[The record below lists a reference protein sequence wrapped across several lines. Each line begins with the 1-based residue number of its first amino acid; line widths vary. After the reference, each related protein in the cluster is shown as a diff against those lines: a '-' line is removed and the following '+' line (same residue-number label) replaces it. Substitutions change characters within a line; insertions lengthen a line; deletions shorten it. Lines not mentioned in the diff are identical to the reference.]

1 MAIPFDNTYAQLPGR
16 FYAVQMPTPVRAPS
30 LIRVNHALARQLG
43 IDPHWL
49 ESPEGIGVL
58 AGNVVPE
65 AAAPIAQAYAG
76 HQFGN
81 FVPKLGDG
89 RAVLL
94 GEVVATDGKR
104 LDVQLKGSGHTP
116 WSRRG
121 DGRSALGPVLRE
133 YLVSEAMHALGA
145 PTTRALAA
153 VASGEDVFRGE
164 MQAGGI
170 FTRVAASHLRVGTF
184 QYFATRQDH
193 EGLRMLADFAIQRH
207 YPQIEGSTSPY
218 TGLLEEVIAAQANLI
233 CQWMGL
239 GFIHGVMNTDNCA
252 ISGETIDFG
261 PCAFMEQFHPD
272 CVYSSIDRYGRYS
285 WGNQAQIILWNLR
298 RFAETLLPLIDDNMD
313 RAVDRA
319 ERSLESFA
327 PLFHRDFVDIFSR
340 KLGLACD
347 RRKADLF
354 IQTTLEKLSNHEL
367 DFTLFFRHLTRV
379 AAGADPADFVAL
391 WKKASDVQQWMQ
403 EWRTVAQ
410 PEVNLTSM
418 RKSNPVLIPRNHQV
432 ERAIQAGYEGDFSVF
447 NRLVDALAQPY
458 VDQSDFADLEA
469 PARPEERVM
478 ETFCG
483 T

>member
-1 MAIPFDNTYAQLPGR
+1 
-16 FYAVQMPTPVRAPS
+16 
-30 LIRVNHALARQLG
+30 
-43 IDPHWL
+43 
-49 ESPEGIGVL
+49 
-58 AGNVVPE
+58 
-65 AAAPIAQAYAG
+65 
-76 HQFGN
+76 
-81 FVPKLGDG
+81 
-89 RAVLL
+89 
-94 GEVVATDGKR
+94 
-104 LDVQLKGSGHTP
+104 
-116 WSRRG
+116 
-121 DGRSALGPVLRE
+121 
-133 YLVSEAMHALGA
+133 
-145 PTTRALAA
+145 
-153 VASGEDVFRGE
+153 
-164 MQAGGI
+164 
-170 FTRVAASHLRVGTF
+170 
-184 QYFATRQDH
+184 
-193 EGLRMLADFAIQRH
+193 
-207 YPQIEGSTSPY
+207 
-218 TGLLEEVIAAQANLI
+218 
-233 CQWMGL
+233 MGL

-447 NRLVDALAQPY
+447 NRLVDALAQPMSINLTLQTLKHPP
-458 VDQSDFADLEA
+458 DQRSVSWKRFAEPDWSKLIAAKDLLVRLWLFVLTLFRLVISDHLPDL
-469 PARPEERVM
+469 
-478 ETFCG
+478 
-483 T
+483 